1 MNNKKQLLET
11 FVGVEEHTRV
21 QRRYKYCFYF
31 LSLERRGLKSQK
43 LEGIEKSLE
52 CDYWE
57 TKGRVTLGSI

>member
-31 LSLERRGLKSQK
+31 LSLEKQGLKSQK
-43 LEGIEKSLE
+43 LRLQKVRL
-52 CDYWE
+52 
-57 TKGRVTLGSI
+57 LGNKLPENF